1 MINRFVN
8 RAALVL
14 LGSLF
19 VVFPWFHG
27 LDLKWEQ
34 VLAAACISIFF
45 ALSVLSSS
53 FHFKGSIR
61 YVLIMFAAWL
71 LYAALYLIPLPA
83 TVTDFLSPHMS
94 HWYTLNGQENEVRLS
109 VYYQASLI
117 EWIKFLGIALLLP
130 SVWLLCHSE
139 ERLHKLII
147 ILVTGCTITALYSL
161 LNFFSGG
168 QFELVGNIP
177 PWDLKWQDG
186 IRGTFSY
193 KNQYALYIAFGIA
206 LSAGVLADNIR
217 SRRNRMVTVTLILTL
232 IVLTLT
238 LINTSSRGVIVALAG
253 GSGLAG
259 AMFLLRHKSLV
270 KEWLSVK
277 RIAAGAVMLL
287 AAAVLFMQS
296 SVYDRFAHQ
305 KMADNGRMHLRNT
318 AISVISDHPVTGTGP
333 GTYPY
338 IQHVY
343 KPMALGISKM
353 SKRAHND
360 YLETMATTGIVGFL
374 ILAMPLGYMLWRI
387 FRPVDCAF
395 NGLLTG
401 CRAAIATYLIQA
413 AYDTNAGIYFLPLL
427 FITVLTAAFVL
438 CEKFAVPGSG
448 IKADQCSNDRNS

>member
-177 PWDLKWQDG
+177 PWDLKWQNG
-186 IRGTFSY
+186 IIY
-193 KNQYALYIAFGIA
+193 L
-206 LSAGVLADNIR
+206 L
-217 SRRNRMVTVTLILTL
+217 LT
-232 IVLTLT
+232 
-238 LINTSSRGVIVALAG
+238 S
-253 GSGLAG
+253 
-259 AMFLLRHKSLV
+259 LLR
-270 KEWLSVK
+270 
-277 RIAAGAVMLL
+277 
-287 AAAVLFMQS
+287 
-296 SVYDRFAHQ
+296 
-305 KMADNGRMHLRNT
+305 
-318 AISVISDHPVTGTGP
+318 
-333 GTYPY
+333 
-338 IQHVY
+338 
-343 KPMALGISKM
+343 
-353 SKRAHND
+353 
-360 YLETMATTGIVGFL
+360 
-374 ILAMPLGYMLWRI
+374 MPL
-387 FRPVDCAF
+387 
-395 NGLLTG
+395 
-401 CRAAIATYLIQA
+401 
-413 AYDTNAGIYFLPLL
+413 
-427 FITVLTAAFVL
+427 
-438 CEKFAVPGSG
+438 
-448 IKADQCSNDRNS
+448 